1 MTTARQTSE
10 KVFHG
15 WWVVLVAGV
24 GLSLSYGPII
34 VATFGVFLKP
44 LSREFGWSRAGISL
58 AFALA
63 NLAMSGAL
71 PLIGRLVDRLGAR
84 KVLLSSALLFGLGV
98 MSFYF
103 LTASLWH
110 FYALYLLLGV
120 SSGNTP
126 AYSKVI
132 SCWFDHKRGSALG
145 LAMAGIGVGGFIIPP
160 LTQALITTVGWR
172 QAYVVLGLLVIGIT
186 MPVVGL
192 FLQETP
198 QRMGLSP
205 NGETVI
211 HTRAAKQCGQEEGL
225 SFYETWHTGTFWLMV
240 GAFFLQSVGFHGYY
254 LHLVPLLTDR
264 GVSAQSAALV
274 LSLGAVGAT
283 LGRVGGGYLL
293 DRFFAPYVAVCFFCG
308 SALGIFL
315 LWSGAVGGLAFV
327 AAFLGGLGVGAEM
340 DIIAY
345 MVSRY
350 FGLRA
355 FGEIYGYVFAA
366 FTLGGVIGPPLMG
379 IGFDSTGSYSPVLG
393 GFVVTTLMAAGLITQ
408 LGPYRVWEAAIE
420 PVVAAI
426 EPVVAAGVLKV

>member
-1 MTTARQTSE
+1 MATKEQKSG
-10 KVFHG
+10 KIFHG
-15 WWVVLVAGV
+15 WWVVLVAGI

-34 VATFGVFLKP
+34 VGTFGVFLKP
-44 LSREFGWSRAGISL
+44 LSQEFGWSRTGISL
-58 AFALA
+58 AFSLG
-63 NLAMSGAL
+63 NLMFSGAL

-84 KVLLSSALLFGLGV
+84 KVILPSVLIFGLGV

-103 LTASLWH
+103 LSASLWH

-120 SSGNTP
+120 VNSGPLP

-132 SCWFDHKRGSALG
+132 SRWFDQKRGLALG
-145 LAMAGIGVGGFIIPP
+145 LAMAGMGVGGFIIPP
-160 LTQALITTVGWR
+160 LAQALITTVGWR
-172 QAYVVLGLLVIGIT
+172 QAYVFLGLLVIGIT

-192 FLQETP
+192 FLKETP
-198 QRMGLSP
+198 QRMGLWP
-205 NGETVI
+205 DGAVV
-211 HTRAAKQCGQEEGL
+211 APAGVAKRNGQEPGL
-225 SFYETWHTGTFWLMV
+225 SGREAWHTGAFWLMV

-254 LHLVPLLTDR
+254 IHLVPLLTDR
-264 GVSAQSAALV
+264 GVSAQSAAMV
-274 LSLGAVGAT
+274 VSLGSVGGM
-283 LGRVGGGYLL
+283 LGRAGGGYLL

-393 GFVVTTLMAAGLITQ
+393 GFVVTTLIAAGLMTQ
-408 LGPYRVWEAAIE
+408 LGPYRVWE
-420 PVVAAI
+420 VDV
-426 EPVVAAGVLKV
+426 EPVVAAGVSRA

>member
-1 MTTARQTSE
+1 MALLAMATKEQQSGT
-10 KVFHG
+10 VFHG
-15 WWVVLVAGV
+15 WWIVLVVGV

-44 LSREFGWSRAGISL
+44 LSQEFGWSRTGISL
-58 AFALA
+58 AFSLG
-63 NLAMSGAL
+63 NLMFSGAL

-84 KVLLSSALLFGLGV
+84 TVILPSVLIFGLSV
-98 MSFYF
+98 MSFYL

-120 SSGNTP
+120 VNSGP
-126 AYSKVI
+126 LSAYSKVI
-132 SCWFDHKRGSALG
+132 SRWFDQQRGLALG
-145 LAMAGIGVGGFIIPP
+145 LAMAGMGVGSFIIPP
-160 LTQALITTVGWR
+160 LAQALITTVGWR
-172 QAYVVLGLLVIGIT
+172 QAYVFLGLLVIGIT
-186 MPVVGL
+186 MPVVGV
-192 FLQETP
+192 FLKETP
-198 QRMGLSP
+198 QRMGLWP
-205 NGETVI
+205 DGAIV
-211 HTRAAKQCGQEEGL
+211 AAAGVAKRTGQEPGL
-225 SFYETWHTGTFWLMV
+225 SGREAWHTGAFWLMV

-254 LHLVPLLTDR
+254 LHLVPLLTDH
-264 GVSAQSAALV
+264 GASVQSAALV
-274 LSLGAVGAT
+274 MSLGAVGGM

-315 LWSGAVGGLAFV
+315 LWSGAVGSLAFV
-327 AAFLGGLGVGAEM
+327 AAFLGGLGVGAEL

-393 GFVVTTLMAAGLITQ
+393 GFVVTTLMAVGLMTQ
-408 LGPYRVWEAAIE
+408 MGPYRVWEAE
-420 PVVAAI
+420 V
-426 EPVVAAGVLKV
+426 EPVVAAGIARV

>member
-1 MTTARQTSE
+1 
-10 KVFHG
+10 
-15 WWVVLVAGV
+15 
-24 GLSLSYGPII
+24 
-34 VATFGVFLKP
+34 
-44 LSREFGWSRAGISL
+44 
-58 AFALA
+58 
-63 NLAMSGAL
+63 
-71 PLIGRLVDRLGAR
+71 
-84 KVLLSSALLFGLGV
+84 
-98 MSFYF
+98 
-103 LTASLWH
+103 
-110 FYALYLLLGV
+110 
-120 SSGNTP
+120 
-126 AYSKVI
+126 
-132 SCWFDHKRGSALG
+132 
-145 LAMAGIGVGGFIIPP
+145 
-160 LTQALITTVGWR
+160 
-172 QAYVVLGLLVIGIT
+172 

-192 FLQETP
+192 FLKENP
-198 QRMGLSP
+198 QRMGLWP
-205 NGETVI
+205 DGAMV
-211 HTRAAKQCGQEEGL
+211 APAGVAKRNGQEPGL
-225 SFYETWHTGTFWLMV
+225 SGREAWHTGAFWLMV

-274 LSLGAVGAT
+274 MSLGAVGGM

-327 AAFLGGLGVGAEM
+327 AAFLGGLGVGAEF

-408 LGPYRVWEAAIE
+408 LGPYRVWEPA
-420 PVVAAI
+420 V
-426 EPVVAAGVLKV
+426 EPVVAAGVSGFERGKWEEAGDLCAQRTLLQHVYAKSVPQGQGKCVHASTSLRYAQHERGWLSAAFHRSP

>member
-1 MTTARQTSE
+1 MTKAKQTSG

-34 VATFGVFLKP
+34 VTTFGVFLKP
-44 LSREFGWSRAGISL
+44 LSQEFGWSRAGISL
-58 AFALA
+58 AFSLA
-63 NLAMSGAL
+63 NLMFSGAL
-71 PLIGRLVDRLGAR
+71 LLIGRLVDRLGAR
-84 KVLLSSALLFGLGV
+84 KVILPSALIFGLGV
-98 MSFYF
+98 ISFYF

-120 SSGNTP
+120 VSSGTLP

-132 SCWFDHKRGSALG
+132 SRWFDQKRGLALG
-145 LAMAGIGVGGFIIPP
+145 LAMAGISVVAFITPP
-160 LTQALITTVGWR
+160 LAQALIATVGWR
-172 QAYVVLGLLVIGIT
+172 QAYVFLGLLVIGIT
-186 MPVVGL
+186 IPVVGL
-192 FLQETP
+192 FLKETP
-198 QRMGLSP
+198 QRMGLLP
-205 NGETVI
+205 DGEMVI
-211 HTRAAKQCGQEEGL
+211 HTGTAKPSGQEPGL
-225 SFYETWHTGTFWLMV
+225 SCHEAWQTGAFWLMV
-240 GAFFLQSVGFHGYY
+240 GAFFLQSVGLHGY
-254 LHLVPLLTDR
+254 LIHLVPMLTDR

-274 LSLGAVGAT
+274 MSLGAVGGV
-283 LGRVGGGYLL
+283 LGRAGGGYLL

-315 LWSGAVGGLAFV
+315 LWNGAVGGLAFV
-327 AAFLGGLGVGAEM
+327 AAFLGGLGVGAEF

-393 GFVVTTLMAAGLITQ
+393 GFVVTTLMAAGLMTQ
-408 LGPYRVWEAAIE
+408 MGPYRVWEADVE
-420 PVVAAI
+420 PVV
-426 EPVVAAGVLKV
+426 EPIVAADILRA